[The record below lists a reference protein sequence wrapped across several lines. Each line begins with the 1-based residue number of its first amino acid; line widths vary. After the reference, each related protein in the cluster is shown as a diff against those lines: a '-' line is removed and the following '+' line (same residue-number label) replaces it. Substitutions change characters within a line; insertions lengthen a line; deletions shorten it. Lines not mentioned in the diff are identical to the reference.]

1 MRSFSFRLYFRT
13 GQYNLTKLRKELFM
27 KIWQNIENGN
37 ILESYS
43 EVLKEARELY
53 DYNDETNAIPLSEY
67 YQVIEL

>member
-1 MRSFSFRLYFRT
+1 
-13 GQYNLTKLRKELFM
+13 M
-27 KIWQNIENGN
+27 KIYQNIENGN
-37 ILESYS
+37 ISEFYN

>member
-1 MRSFSFRLYFRT
+1 M
-13 GQYNLTKLRKELFM
+13 Q
-27 KIWQNIENGN
+27 IWQNIENGN